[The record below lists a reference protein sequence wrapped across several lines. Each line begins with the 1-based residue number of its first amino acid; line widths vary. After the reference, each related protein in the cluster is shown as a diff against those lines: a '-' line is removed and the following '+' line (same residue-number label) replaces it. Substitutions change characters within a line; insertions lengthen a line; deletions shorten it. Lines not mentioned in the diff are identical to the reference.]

1 MRASAVAVLKGKAE
15 EAVILEEVAVEA
27 TIDDL
32 LVEVTVQ
39 QRYRNPE
46 KTNIEAVYTFPLPPD
61 AVLLDF
67 AAEIGAHRLVAA
79 VVEKKKAVE
88 RYEDAVTDGDTAILL
103 EQLEPGLYSASVGN
117 LMPGETATVRF
128 RYGLLL
134 RWNGDRVRFAIPT
147 TIAPRYGDP
156 LASGLEPQQ
165 VPAYALDLERA
176 FRLTVTVRG
185 LLRNARFVSPSH
197 DLRVRE
203 ETDVAVIALA
213 GPAAMDRDFV
223 FEAHVPNVEPAAAV
237 VAPDREGWVAMASF
251 RPAIPAVDTPA
262 PRAVTIVV
270 DCSGSMRGESIA
282 QAKAALERIL
292 DGLRA
297 GDAFDIVAFGN
308 THKALFGRL
317 TPLSETIR
325 AQARRFVRRLEADM
339 GGTEIVDALEA
350 AYALPGP
357 VEVAR
362 DLFLITDG
370 EVWDNGSIVAG
381 AKRSGQRIFTVGV
394 GNAAVE
400 GFLRR
405 LAEVTGGAGEMVVPR
420 EDMAARIARHFERIY
435 LPRVERADI
444 HWPCVARD
452 TAPARITTVFH
463 GDTLHAFAW
472 FADKPEGVVRLEIT
486 LAGGRTLRQESVLRA
501 LEGQAVDQQTANPSA
516 LPALARIAA
525 ARRLDMCKRR
535 EEAVELA
542 LRYGLLSEWTGY
554 VLVHVR
560 AETNKATDL
569 PTIIKVPH
577 VLAAGWHGIAEMS
590 LCFSSERA
598 PSILAYAV
606 RTAQPAML
614 KLCEDSDDPSFW
626 LQFAWW
632 KSFVRALNRQTGYWS
647 RLTWRSLFQ
656 GGWRPTL
663 ADLAAWSVP
672 EAAIK
677 DLHRIIAGG
686 ADEHAVV
693 VAFLYNLLLHE
704 ERFQRI
710 TGASL
715 GRAARRQI
723 LKAYKASKLGDGV
736 IQDIESALSRLISTQ
751 SKDQNG
757 AGMKAGFKSLDL
769 PASQQRT
776 ARCRNRLWHR

>member
-1 MRASAVAVLKGKAE
+1 MRTSAVAVLKGKAE

-32 LVEVTVQ
+32 LAEVTVQ

-103 EQLEPGLYSASVGN
+103 EQREPGLYSASVGN

-176 FRLTVTVRG
+176 FRLTVTVQG

-213 GPAAMDRDFV
+213 GPSAMDRDFV

-251 RPAIPAVDTPA
+251 RPAIPAVDAPA

-270 DCSGSMRGESIA
+270 DCSGSMHGESIA
-282 QAKAALERIL
+282 QAKATLERIL

-297 GDAFDIVAFGN
+297 GDAVDIVAFGN

-339 GGTEIVDALEA
+339 GGTEIADALEA

-405 LAEVTGGAGEMVVPR
+405 LAEVTGGAGEMVAPR

-435 LPRVERADI
+435 LPRAERADI

-472 FADKPEGVVRLEIT
+472 FADKPEGVVRLEIA
-486 LAGGRTLRQESVLRA
+486 LAGGRTLRQESVLRD
-501 LEGQAVDQQTANPSA
+501 LKGQAVDRQTANPSA

-535 EEAVELA
+535 EEALELA

-577 VLAAGWHGIAEMS
+577 VLAAGWHGIAERRS
-590 LCFSSERA
+590 RLS
-598 PSILAYAV
+598 SILACEARTV
-606 RTAQPAML
+606 RPAM
-614 KLCEDSDDPSFW
+614 CMFHADSDGLSLW

-632 KSFVRALNRQTGYWS
+632 KSFVRALNRQNSYWS
-647 RLTWRSLFQ
+647 PLTWRSLFQ

-704 ERFQRI
+704 ERFQSI

-723 LKAYKASKLGDGV
+723 LKAYKACKLGDGV
-736 IQDIESALSRLISTQ
+736 IQDIESALSRLISAQ

-757 AGMKAGFKSLDL
+757 AEMKAGFKSLDL
-769 PASQQRT
+769 TAS
-776 ARCRNRLWHR
+776 

>member
-1 MRASAVAVLKGKAE
+1 
-15 EAVILEEVAVEA
+15 
-27 TIDDL
+27 
-32 LVEVTVQ
+32 
-39 QRYRNPE
+39 
-46 KTNIEAVYTFPLPPD
+46 
-61 AVLLDF
+61 
-67 AAEIGAHRLVAA
+67 

-134 RWNGDRVRFAIPT
+134 RWNGDRVRFAMPT

-197 DLRVRE
+197 DIRVRE
-203 ETDVAVIALA
+203 ETDAAVIALA

-251 RPAIPAVDTPA
+251 RPAIPAVDAPA
-262 PRAVTIVV
+262 PRAMTIVV

-292 DGLRA
+292 DGLRT

-339 GGTEIVDALEA
+339 GGTEIADALEA

-381 AKRSGQRIFTVGV
+381 AKHSGHRIFTVGV

-405 LAEVTGGAGEMVVPR
+405 LAEVTGGAAEMVVPR
-420 EDMAARIARHFERIY
+420 EDMAERIARHFERIY
-435 LPRVERADI
+435 LPRAERADI
-444 HWPCVARD
+444 HWPCVAQD
-452 TAPARITTVFH
+452 TAPARLTTVFH

-472 FADKPEGVVRLEIT
+472 FADKPEGVVRLEIV
-486 LAGGRTLRQESVLRA
+486 LAGGRTLRQETVLRA
-501 LEGQAVDQQTANPSA
+501 LEGQGVDRQTATPSA

-525 ARRLDMCKRR
+525 ARRLDMCERR
-535 EEAVELA
+535 EEALELA

-560 AETNKATDL
+560 AETNKAADL
-569 PTIIKVPH
+569 PTIIKVPQ
-577 VLAAGWHGIAEMS
+577 VIAAGWNGIADTRVCLSSARAS
-590 LCFSSERA
+590 LIFARIGRPMDMFHA
-598 PSILAYAV
+598 
-606 RTAQPAML
+606 
-614 KLCEDSDDPSFW
+614 DSDGPSLW

-632 KSFVRALNRQTGYWS
+632 KSFVRALNRQTSYWS
-647 RLTWRSLFQ
+647 LLTWRGLFQ

-663 ADLAAWSVP
+663 ADLVAWSVP
-672 EAAIK
+672 EAAIR

-704 ERFQRI
+704 ERFHRI

-723 LKAYKASKLGDGV
+723 LKAYKASKLGDGA

-757 AGMKAGFKSLDL
+757 AEMKAGFKSLDL
-769 PASQQRT
+769 PASQ
-776 ARCRNRLWHR
+776 